1 MLFEFVR
8 TWKCYVFFIRKFGS
22 SDKENKEIYKQVLNY
37 EQDTVSKIFSQLIF
51 DCRSYYDVKILNSLI
66 WELAQVCFGKKKS
79 CFITTQMCC
88 RKVFFFPLIVW
99 KCTCIIRYHF
109 FSFHFI
115 KKKFRFFLVKNGNY
129 KSPCYQARIYNFF
142 IKNFFILKTF
152 LRSNSFLCI
161 CKWTLNLYT
170 CALHTYTFS
179 YTFLELVTKH
189 SRGAGKKSN
198 WSGCNQ

>member
-1 MLFEFVR
+1 MCSLSENLDLQ
-8 TWKCYVFFIRKFGS
+8 TKKTKKSINKFS
-22 SDKENKEIYKQVLNY
+22 
-37 EQDTVSKIFSQLIF
+37 TMSKTLWVNSFSQLIF
-51 DCRSYYDVKILNSLI
+51 DCRSYYDVKILNSLT
-66 WELAQVCFGKKKS
+66 WELAQVYFSKKKS

-142 IKNFFILKTF
+142 IKNFLILKTF

-170 CALHTYTFS
+170 CALHTCFPTHF
-179 YTFLELVTKH
+179 
-189 SRGAGKKSN
+189 
-198 WSGCNQ
+198 